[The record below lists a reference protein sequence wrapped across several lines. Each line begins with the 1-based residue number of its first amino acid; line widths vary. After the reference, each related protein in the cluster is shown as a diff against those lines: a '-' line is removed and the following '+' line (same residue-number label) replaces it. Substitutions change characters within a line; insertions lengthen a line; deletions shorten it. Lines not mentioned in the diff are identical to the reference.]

1 MLTDVCCRLYAE
13 VVPNPDKGRLPRR
26 AAEWDRKTTSP
37 GHAYQAIF
45 SRRLARGQSYGTLA
59 LGWSEF
65 TPSYFGP
72 FRGDTKV
79 CEDLPDICIPSMLRG
94 VFQDGFASPYHAV
107 YDTGLCIHRGVLAY
121 PRSEDC
127 L

>member
-1 MLTDVCCRLYAE
+1 MPRSSPIRTRGGCRG
-13 VVPNPDKGRLPRR
+13 GRRSGTGKRPRR
-26 AAEWDRKTTSP
+26 AT
-37 GHAYQAIF
+37 AYQAIF

-107 YDTGLCIHRGVLAY
+107 YDTGLCIRRGVLAY
-121 PRSEDC
+121 PRREDC